1 MRERAP
7 SEPSHEDDHV
17 SRLLVDSLQDHAIY
31 MLDRQGVVIRWSVG
45 AERVQGFAAD
55 DIVGRDFGVLF
66 APEDQAANLPGKAL
80 EAADRDGRFEFEAWQ
95 LKKSGDRFYANAIAN
110 PVRDEAGELVG
121 FALAARDITER
132 HLAAIELRA
141 SEIRYRTLAESGSD
155 VMLLVDPDLTT
166 CHVSPAARAVLGYA
180 PAELLLRPFTDVVH
194 PDAAEQV
201 RAVFQ
206 RAFLGELDNDKAVT
220 TIQVRHK
227 EGHFIWGEVAISL
240 VLDQPSASKLII
252 CSLRDVTARHLIA
265 EQLIEAKITAEHASR
280 QKAEFLANMSHELRT
295 PLTAILGLHD
305 LLHSDP
311 TLSAKQERY
320 LTMASNAGRSLL
332 GIVNDVL
339 DLSKIEAGEIAIQ
352 SVSFDLAQFAETCH
366 HLALPQADA
375 KSIYCRVHLSGDPVV
390 LVGDAAR
397 LQQIVLNML
406 TNAVKFTETG
416 GVDLRLSYRKD
427 TSKLRIEVSDTGI
440 GIAEDKV
447 PLLFERFTQADESI
461 TRRYGGTGL
470 GLAICKRLTELMG
483 GEIGL
488 RSKVGS
494 GTTVWLEIHLEQA
507 VSAEKSKTGQTN
519 ISSSAKYHVLLAED
533 NELNQEII
541 SAILEQLGHTVTRVG
556 DGVAAMNAVQ
566 SGDPFDVVLMDLQ
579 MPVMD
584 GLSATRAIRVGEV
597 ANRRVPTPIIGL
609 TANAMVEDVERCRSA
624 GMQAHVAKPI
634 EWGQLISA
642 IDKVASKAPTLAPDL
657 AARRG
662 RRIPIVNEPSFAHQS
677 LA

>member
-7 SEPSHEDDHV
+7 SKPSYEGDLL

-31 MLDRQGVVIRWSVG
+31 MLDPQGVVTRWSLG
-45 AERVQGFAAD
+45 AECVQGFSAD
-55 DIVGRDFGVLF
+55 DMVGRDFSVLY
-66 APEDQAANLPGKAL
+66 AAEDQAANLPGRAL
-80 EAADRDGRFEFEAWQ
+80 HAAHRDGRFEFQAWQ
-95 LKKSGDRFYANAIAN
+95 LRKGGDRFYANAIVNA
-110 PVRDEAGELVG
+110 VKDGAGDLIG
-121 FALAARDITER
+121 FALIARDITER
-132 HLAAIELRA
+132 HLAATEPCA
-141 SEIRYRTLAESGSD
+141 SEIRYRTLADSGSD
-155 VMLLVDPDLTT
+155 VTLVVDPDLTT
-166 CHVSPAARAVLGYA
+166 SHVSPAAQAVLGFA
-180 PAELLLRPFTDVVH
+180 PAELLLRPLADVVH

-201 RAVFQ
+201 KALLQ
-206 RAFLGELDNDKAVT
+206 RAFVGELGNDRAVT

-227 EGHFIWGEVAISL
+227 GGHFIWGEVAINL
-240 VLDQPSASKLII
+240 VVDQPSASKLVI
-252 CSLRDVTARHLIA
+252 CSLRDVTERHRAA
-265 EQLIEAKITAEHASR
+265 EELTKAKITAENASR

-375 KSIYCRVHLSGDPVV
+375 KSIYCRTHLSGDSVD
-390 LVGDAAR
+390 LMGDAAR

-416 GVDLRLSYRKD
+416 GVDLRMSYRTD

-494 GTTVWLEIHLEQA
+494 GTTVWLEIRLEQA
-507 VSAEKSKTGQTN
+507 VSAEKSKTAQTKV
-519 ISSSAKYHVLLAED
+519 SSSGKYHVLLAED

-566 SGDPFDVVLMDLQ
+566 SGDAFDVVLMDLQ

-642 IDKVASKAPTLAPDL
+642 IDRVASKAPALAPDI

-662 RRIPIVNEPSFAHQS
+662 PRVPIVNEPSFAHRS